1 MAADALVSAGVVVS
15 GIIIMITGWWIIDP
29 LIGLVVA
36 AVIIYSTW
44 GLLRSSLRLSLD
56 GVPSNVD
63 YNEVTSAIMS
73 DKNVR
78 SVHHMHIWAISTTET
93 AMTAHIVI
101 SQTGSMSDVKER
113 LKNVLGTLG
122 IGHVTLEFETDG
134 EKCGDKNNGC
144 AE

>member
-1 MAADALVSAGVVVS
+1 
-15 GIIIMITGWWIIDP
+15 
-29 LIGLVVA
+29 
-36 AVIIYSTW
+36 
-44 GLLRSSLRLSLD
+44 
-56 GVPSNVD
+56 
-63 YNEVTSAIMS
+63 MS
-73 DKNVR
+73 EKDVR